1 MTKISISIPSL
12 TPGWNIDAWS
22 YIPDGTPGPHPV
34 IVMANGLGCNKLLGL
49 PAYAEEFSAA
59 GYACLVFDYRRWGA
73 SDGTRRNS
81 VYVSEQQ
88 DDYRT
93 VVKYARQQPQ
103 YDPQRVIVWGF
114 SFSGGHVMTLASE
127 PSLNVIGMAQNPYC
141 GRPFPKF
148 QFNWRYIALFTL
160 GLLDLLADLLR
171 LPPVYIPTVAPPG
184 TVAALSAPG
193 AVAGFRSVTQ
203 TPSDFPNQIAASIFF
218 RAPLHHEPRKALHL
232 IRRPILLTA
241 AKGDR
246 ICPLA
251 PIIET
256 SRVVPTA
263 ELVEVTGG
271 ACSIAVFRIPLSI
284 FTDHFDIFKGNADWE
299 QAVESQLAFLRKHV
313 PV

>member
-1 MTKISISIPSL
+1 MTKISLSIPSL

-22 YIPDGTPGPHPV
+22 FIPSGTPRPHPV

-49 PAYAEEFSAA
+49 AAYAEEFSAA

-93 VVKYARQQPQ
+93 VIKYARQQPQ
-103 YDPQRVIVWGF
+103 YDPHRVVVWGF
-114 SFSGGHVMTLASE
+114 SFSGGHVLTLASE
-127 PSLNVIGMAQNPYC
+127 PALNVAASMGLNPYT
-141 GRPFPKF
+141 GRPFPPF
-148 QFNWRYIALFTL
+148 QFTRRYIACFTL

-184 TVAALSAPG
+184 TLAALSAPG
-193 AVAGFRSVTQ
+193 AVEGFRSVTAA
-203 TPSDFPNQIAASIFF
+203 PSDFVNKIAASIFF
-218 RAPLHHEPRKALHL
+218 RTPLQHQPRRALHL
-232 IRRPILLTA
+232 IQRPILLLA
-241 AKGDR
+241 AKGDK

-251 PIIET
+251 PVEHT

-263 ELVEVTGG
+263 EFVEVTG
-271 ACSIAVFRIPLSI
+271 
-284 FTDHFDIFKGNADWE
+284 DHFDIFKGNVDWA
-299 QAVESQLAFLRKHV
+299 QAVEAQLVFLRKHV